1 MNRGVDQILCIQELK
16 LQLLAKSSICPGII
30 TMIWALI
37 TSNTTGVSEEEDPDD
52 ELIEYVNHR
61 RQKRSNVGM
70 SSGLYNSTQS
80 NAGMEQRL
88 RMLKDISRMDK
99 WHFNYLNG
107 TKYELYRVP
116 FKQKRFAGLKFR
128 EICMILYKKMNLT
141 LIGLEIK
148 VGNQVKA
155 FLNPADYVF

>member
-1 MNRGVDQILCIQELK
+1 M
-16 LQLLAKSSICPGII
+16 P
-30 TMIWALI
+30 
-37 TSNTTGVSEEEDPDD
+37 
-52 ELIEYVNHR
+52 
-61 RQKRSNVGM
+61 
-70 SSGLYNSTQS
+70 NSV
-80 NAGMEQRL
+80 MEQKL
-88 RMLKDISRMDK
+88 TMVKDIKKMDK

-116 FKQKRFAGLKFR
+116 FKHKKFAGLKFR

-148 VGNQVKA
+148 VGNQIRV